1 LRNCPPQRHFQRW
14 RFPLALEI
22 QFDFL
27 HRLFES
33 SVDRIVSAVDPHAAE
48 GFSWYIPHVVRQLCE
63 T

>member
-1 LRNCPPQRHFQRW
+1 LRNCPLQRPFQRRW
-14 RFPLALEI
+14 FPPALDIE
-22 QFDFL
+22 FDLL